1 MGRSRILMGAV
12 AASLAIVTSGCTA
25 GAGAGMTTPRSTKG
39 VAVALSASA
48 TPASKVVFV
57 DVRTRSVRPL
67 PSALTAFEEA
77 SDYHRS
83 PDGEGFVFQADVEDG
98 SSHQLFLGS
107 VDGSDVRQLTD
118 EPLAATG
125 GRWSPDGSRIVFL
138 SGGFLTSRLKVIDV
152 ASGEVERV
160 HGVPRG
166 VWAPSFSPDGRSIL
180 FSMAISTPRDGWRVD
195 MWTVP
200 ERGGTPRRLIRYG
213 GYAAYSP
220 DGSTIAYH
228 RTTPQPS
235 AFCGKCWWVEG
246 GLSVADSDGREEL
259 GMSQGGMIAPPQAHR
274 TSGARWS
281 PDGSSLMHTG
291 VTGVNGRADIVVRDL
306 RSGEVARL
314 GAGLWPTWFDD
325 RTVVV
330 TR

>member
-1 MGRSRILMGAV
+1 VSQALEERVMERIGRMGRSRILMGAV

-39 VAVALSASA
+39 VAVAHSASA
-48 TPASKVVFV
+48 TPASKVLFV

-77 SDYHRS
+77 SDYRRS

-138 SGGFLTSRLKVIDV
+138 SGGF
-152 ASGEVERV
+152 ERV

-166 VWAPSFSPDGRSIL
+166 VWEPSFSPDGRSIL
-180 FSMAISTPRDGWRVD
+180 FSMATSTPRGGWRVD
-195 MWTVP
+195 LWTVP

-259 GMSQGGMIAPPQAHR
+259 GMSQGGMIAPPQAHL

-281 PDGSSLMHTG
+281 PDGSALINTG
-291 VTGVNGRADIVVRDL
+291 GTGVNGRADIVVRDL
-306 RSGEVARL
+306 RSGEVAHL

-325 RTVVV
+325 RTLVV